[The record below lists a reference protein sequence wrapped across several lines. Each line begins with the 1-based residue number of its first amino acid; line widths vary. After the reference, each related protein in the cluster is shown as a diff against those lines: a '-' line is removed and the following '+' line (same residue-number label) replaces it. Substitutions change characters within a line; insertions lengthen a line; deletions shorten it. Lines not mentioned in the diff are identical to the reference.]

1 MLLTFWREPVPVG
14 ISSTTTSHVDTQSL
28 RYRHTTI
35 QLVASVTLHASLYPT
50 TSLEAFKATYAE
62 PMLPFEVEGLEPRGD
77 NVCRAPL
84 FKNARGR
91 PQTTRLTADEQRG
104 PGGCMERGSTKISL
118 AGYSTA
124 LAVIKRATMYSAV
137 QPFRLASRSVLLH
150 EGPTSLSGER
160 RQERCGETTRFT
172 HLQLIKAAF
181 VAVLE
186 TRSVGSTW
194 LQRERERY
202 SNCGLSLKYINK
214 N

>member
-62 PMLPFEVEGLEPRGD
+62 PMLSFEVEGLEPRGD

-104 PGGCMERGSTKISL
+104 PGAAWNGALQK
-118 AGYSTA
+118 YSWPGTA
-124 LAVIKRATMYSAV
+124 L
-137 QPFRLASRSVLLH
+137 F
-150 EGPTSLSGER
+150 SL
-160 RQERCGETTRFT
+160 
-172 HLQLIKAAF
+172 
-181 VAVLE
+181 
-186 TRSVGSTW
+186 
-194 LQRERERY
+194 
-202 SNCGLSLKYINK
+202 
-214 N
+214 